1 MPSLEDDLRYFE
13 NELAN
18 ERDQFRRNLILSQ
31 IRDIKQQQLNLLIMQ
46 RKRLEKQNKNLEE
59 ALEWA
64 KKKPKKP
71 KEILKVRKI
80 C

>member
-31 IRDIKQQQLNLLIMQ
+31 IRDIKQQQLNVLIMK

-64 KKKPKKP
+64 KKTPKNPKKF
-71 KEILKVRKI
+71 
-80 C
+80 

>member
-18 ERDQFRRNLILSQ
+18 ERDQFRRNLIMSQ
-31 IRDIKQQQLNLLIMQ
+31 IRDIKQQQLNVLIMK

-64 KKKPKKP
+64 IKNPKNPKKF
-71 KEILKVRKI
+71 
-80 C
+80 

>member
-18 ERDQFRRNLILSQ
+18 ERDQFRRNLIMSQ
-31 IRDIKQQQLNLLIMQ
+31 IRDIKQQQLNVLIMK

-64 KKKPKKP
+64 KKNPKNPKKF
-71 KEILKVRKI
+71 
-80 C
+80 